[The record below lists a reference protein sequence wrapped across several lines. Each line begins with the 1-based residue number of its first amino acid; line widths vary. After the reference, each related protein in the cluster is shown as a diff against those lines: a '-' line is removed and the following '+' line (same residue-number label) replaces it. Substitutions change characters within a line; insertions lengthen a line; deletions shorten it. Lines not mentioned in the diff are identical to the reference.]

1 MDWMMIMQMIM
12 AIISV
17 IMEMLGG
24 TTFTRVLTPDQN
36 RPVYLASHQ
45 WECGNTYWQKS
56 PEVKNSLFSGTVAI
70 DCLVE
75 GANGGGLIEARRHL
89 VSELPF
95 SVSTVS
101 AGPFIHNFEGLPS
114 NAYDVGLEIQT
125 SDETARMDGRTD
137 IATDGFTRLRS
148 VFTSTRTPEEGMA
161 RYLRQVTDELDIAP
175 TSREGWFKVTMRYSS
190 QVARPWFV
198 GSKTFLE
205 QVTKKQEEK
214 MLGRRERVLNDL
226 ASHL

>member
-1 MDWMMIMQMIM
+1 MEFMAIIQIIM
-12 AIISV
+12 AIISM

-24 TTFTRVLTPDQN
+24 TQFTHVLMQED
-36 RPVYLASHQ
+36 RPVQLASHQ
-45 WECGNTYWQKS
+45 WHCGSTYWQNR
-56 PEVKNSLFSGTVAI
+56 PEIKNNLFSGTVAI
-70 DCLVE
+70 DCEVE

-89 VSELPF
+89 VNQLPR

-114 NAYDVGLEIQT
+114 NAFNVTLE
-125 SDETARMDGRTD
+125 ARTKEESARLEGRTD

-161 RYLRQVTDELDIAP
+161 RYLRHVTDELDISPA
-175 TSREGWFKVTMRYSS
+175 SRNGVFKVTMRYSS
-190 QVARPWFV
+190 KVARPWYV
-198 GSKTFLE
+198 SSKTFLE
-205 QVTKKQEEK
+205 VVVQKQEEK
-214 MLGRRERVLNDL
+214 MLGRREQVLNDL

>member
-1 MDWMMIMQMIM
+1 
-12 AIISV
+12 
-17 IMEMLGG
+17 
-24 TTFTRVLTPDQN
+24 
-36 RPVYLASHQ
+36 
-45 WECGNTYWQKS
+45 
-56 PEVKNSLFSGTVAI
+56 
-70 DCLVE
+70 
-75 GANGGGLIEARRHL
+75 
-89 VSELPF
+89 
-95 SVSTVS
+95 
-101 AGPFIHNFEGLPS
+101 
-114 NAYDVGLEIQT
+114 
-125 SDETARMDGRTD
+125 
-137 IATDGFTRLRS
+137 
-148 VFTSTRTPEEGMA
+148 MA